1 MSDVCCHYNS
11 RNSLEFRIEGMSV
24 EVTTT
29 LHVSVCQEFKA
40 LLKMSIV
47 KSTEMNYMYGFF
59 FLEHV
64 KTKIQFYAVYQ
75 MTRICS

>member
-1 MSDVCCHYNS
+1 MSDVCCYYNS

-29 LHVSVCQEFKA
+29 LHVSVCQEFKV

-47 KSTEMNYMYGFF
+47 KSTEMNYMYV

-64 KTKIQFYAVYQ
+64 KTTIQFYAVYQ